1 VRKAFLVIVFSIANA
16 LVPVA
21 FAQKYLPNSFG
32 KWTSSPTSA
41 DLPAAPKTPF
51 EPGVLDE
58 YGIKSQETRSYTTG
72 ADRISATLY
81 EMIDPTGAYGA
92 FTYLHTPEMHAL
104 GVTKYSV
111 GSDDRAI
118 VVVGNF
124 LLDANGPHISSR
136 TPDLK
141 VLAGALKP
149 QADQRPF
156 PYVAEHLPEQ
166 GLIAGSE
173 RYIIGTWGLATFAPI
188 ANGDWV
194 GFDQGAE
201 AILARYRSGAQQA
214 SLIVIEYPTQ
224 QIAAAHE
231 PGVAKLAT
239 DTASKGHPAIKVER
253 KANLISLAITEN
265 STEFAESLMSQVHF
279 GHDVMWNE
287 PSFKAKEPRFNVM
300 VVGAFLGTG
309 VILALAIIS
318 GLGFGLLRILLKV
331 FFPGKVFDRHRSIE
345 IIQLGLSGRPI
356 DTKELF

>member
-1 VRKAFLVIVFSIANA
+1 MRKAFLVIAFSIANVV
-16 LVPVA
+16 VPVA

-32 KWTSSPTSA
+32 AWSASPTSV
-41 DLPAAPKTPF
+41 DSPAAPKSPF

-58 YGIKSQETRSYTTG
+58 YGIKSQETRSYMSG
-72 ADRISATLY
+72 ADRISLTLY

-111 GSDDRAI
+111 GSEDRGI

-124 LLDANGPHISSR
+124 LMDAMGSHVASH
-136 TPDLK
+136 TADLK
-141 VLAGALKP
+141 VLADLLKP
-149 QADQRPF
+149 KADQRPF

-173 RYIIGTWGLATFAPI
+173 RYIIGTRGLATFAPI

-201 AILARYRSGAQQA
+201 AILARYRSGAQEA

-231 PGVAKLAT
+231 EGVAKLANG
-239 DTASKGHPAIKVER
+239 APSKGHPAVKVER
-253 KANLISLAITEN
+253 KANLISLALTEN
-265 STEFAESLMSQVHF
+265 SREFAESLIGQVHF

>member
-1 VRKAFLVIVFSIANA
+1 
-16 LVPVA
+16 
-21 FAQKYLPNSFG
+21 
-32 KWTSSPTSA
+32 
-41 DLPAAPKTPF
+41 
-51 EPGVLDE
+51 
-58 YGIKSQETRSYTTG
+58 
-72 ADRISATLY
+72 
-81 EMIDPTGAYGA
+81 
-92 FTYLHTPEMHAL
+92 
-104 GVTKYSV
+104 
-111 GSDDRAI
+111 
-118 VVVGNF
+118 
-124 LLDANGPHISSR
+124 
-136 TPDLK
+136 
-141 VLAGALKP
+141 
-149 QADQRPF
+149 
-156 PYVAEHLPEQ
+156 LPEQ

-253 KANLISLAITEN
+253 KANLISLAMTEN

>member
-1 VRKAFLVIVFSIANA
+1 MRKAFLAIAITIA
-16 LVPVA
+16 TIAVPAA

-32 KWTSSPTSA
+32 AWSANASAADSASAPTS
-41 DLPAAPKTPF
+41 PF

-58 YGIKSQETRSYTTG
+58 YGIKSQETRTYTGG
-72 ADRISATLY
+72 ADRISLTLY
-81 EMIDPTGAYGA
+81 QMIDPTGAYGA
-92 FTYLHTPEMHAL
+92 FTYLHTPEMHKL

-118 VVVGNF
+118 VVIGNF
-124 LLDANGPHISSR
+124 LIDSNGPHIASR
-136 TPDLK
+136 TADLK
-141 VLAGALKP
+141 ILADSLKP
-149 QADQRPF
+149 TADQRPF

-188 ANGDWV
+188 SNGDWV

-201 AILARYRSGAQQA
+201 AILARYRSGAQEA

-231 PGVAKLAT
+231 EGVAKLANGT
-239 DTASKGHPAIKVER
+239 PSRGHPAIKVER
-253 KANLISLAITEN
+253 KANLISLAITDN
-265 STEFAESLMSQVHF
+265 SGEFGESLMGQVHF